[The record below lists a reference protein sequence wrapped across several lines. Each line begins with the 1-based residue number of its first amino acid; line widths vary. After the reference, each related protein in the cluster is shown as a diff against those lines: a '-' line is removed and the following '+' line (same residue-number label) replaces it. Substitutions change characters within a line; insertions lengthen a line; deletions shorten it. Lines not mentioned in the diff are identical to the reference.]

1 MTPAVPFLDL
11 SAAHEPITEEIV
23 LAWRQILTTS
33 SFIGG
38 SYVEGFE
45 QEWAAY
51 CQVSSAV
58 GVANGTDALVLA
70 LRGLGVGPGDEV
82 VLPANT
88 FVATAEAV
96 VLAGAVPRF
105 VDVDPHTLLLTK
117 TQVEGAVTDRTA
129 AVIAVHLF
137 GQMCDMDA
145 LAEVCRRSGL
155 ALIEDAAQAHGAT
168 WRGRRAGSAGDV
180 GCFSFYPG
188 KNLGAL
194 GDGGAVVTDDAALAE
209 RIRSLADHGRRI
221 GAKYVHDVVGT
232 NSRLD
237 NMQAAALQIKLP
249 HLDGWN
255 AARRTAMRWYA
266 EELQGL
272 DADLVGIAPQAES
285 VHHLA
290 AVLVPQR
297 VEVAAVLAGE
307 GVASGVHYPIPCH
320 RQVAYARYA
329 THDLPVCEDAAA
341 RLLSLP
347 LFPTITREQ
356 VGRVG
361 EALRAALPA
370 EVRRAS

>member
-1 MTPAVPFLDL
+1 MTLAVPFLDL
-11 SAAHEPITEEIV
+11 AGMHDEVTEEIV
-23 LAWRQILTTS
+23 LAWRQILSTS

-38 SYVEGFE
+38 AYVNGFE
-45 QEWAAY
+45 RDWASY
-51 CQVSSAV
+51 CKTSNAV

-105 VDVDPHTLLLTK
+105 VDVDPRTLLLTADH
-117 TQVEGAVTDRTA
+117 VEAALTERTA

-145 LAEVCRRSGL
+145 LAQVSRSAGVWL
-155 ALIEDAAQAHGAT
+155 VEDAAQAHGAT
-168 WRGRRAGSAGDV
+168 WQGRRAGSTGDV

-194 GDGGAVVTDDAALAE
+194 GDGGAVVTDDAALAD
-209 RIRSLADHGRRI
+209 RIRSLADHGRRM

-237 NMQAAALQIKLP
+237 NMQAAALQIKLR
-249 HLDGWN
+249 HLDRCN
-255 AARRTAMRWYA
+255 AGRRAAMRWYA
-266 EELQGL
+266 EELEEL
-272 DADLVGIAPQAES
+272 DVDLVEVAPQAES
-285 VHHLA
+285 AHHLA

-297 VEVAAVLAGE
+297 DEVAAVLARE

-329 THDLPVCEDAAA
+329 THDLPVCEDAAV

-356 VGRVG
+356 VGHVC
-361 EALRAALPA
+361 EALRLALPA